1 METAMMKNLLH
12 RIGRHPIPKQLR
24 NTIVGIAITLP
35 LIGGIIGIKI
45 FQFDAMGAAAAG
57 FVMPPSP
64 VNTAEVLEQLWQPR
78 VASVG
83 TVVAVQGTVVSAEA
97 DGIVRAIMFEAGS
110 MVKTGDEL
118 VRLDTDIEQAQFQE
132 AEANAEWAQVV
143 YTRAKELI
151 GSRSISEAEYLQ
163 ASVGLKRA
171 QAQLNNIR
179 AVIARKTVRAPFDGK
194 LGIREISVGQFLH
207 KGNPVVS
214 LQSLDP
220 VYVEFSLPQQR
231 LSKLSEGLTVAVS
244 SDTYP
249 GQQFEGEI
257 TSFNPDVDTA
267 TRNVRVQA
275 TLNNPDGRL
284 RPGMFVSVD
293 MLLAETQNVLFIP
306 ASAVLHSPFGD
317 SVFVIQEGEKSADG
331 STPLTA
337 EQQFVRLGA
346 RQGDYVVAIEGVKP
360 GEKIVSTGAF
370 KLQPGMPVII
380 DNALAPEF
388 MFEPVPDNT

>member
-1 METAMMKNLLH
+1 MMKNLLH